1 MLLPGRHANT
11 ADYRYGFQG
20 QEMDNEI
27 KGEGNSLNYT
37 FRMHDPRVG
46 RFFAVDPLTAK
57 YPHYSP
63 YSFSGNKVIHR
74 VELEG
79 LEDAKFKMQ
88 IDWNTALKLAGEDA
102 TTEQVVEKY
111 NQIHYAGTNQIK
123 TELFKSQFDH
133 YLPKKFIDKYS
144 SYQGGTLH
152 LSAQEALDT
161 NPYSVA
167 IYQGKSDKKWAKER
181 ENFLNEVNS
190 LKAGE
195 SKKVSLSVSGKS
207 GTQGTLGQFTINF
220 EGILTRGDNKEW
232 SFEGTMQFYDKW
244 DFDKKDIGKRTVG
257 SETATDVGRLFL
269 PGKGFEILSPKIKV
283 KQTSK
288 DHKVDWWDNKEIKEV
303 KSNAAEL
310 VPYFDEEKGG

>member
-1 MLLPGRHANT
+1 
-11 ADYRYGFQG
+11 
-20 QEMDNEI
+20 MDNEL
-27 KGEGNSLNYT
+27 KGEGNSLNYK

-46 RFFAVDPLTAK
+46 RFFAVDPLAAK

-79 LEDAKFKMQ
+79 LEDAKFGMQ
-88 IDWNTALKLAGEDA
+88 IDWNTALEMAGEGA

-111 NQIHYAGTNQIK
+111 NQIHYAGTNQIR
-123 TELFKSQFDH
+123 TELFKSQFSH

-144 SYQGGTLH
+144 SYEGGTLNITE
-152 LSAQEALDT
+152 QEALDV

-167 IYQGKSDKKWAKER
+167 IYQGKNSKKYQEEKD
-181 ENFLNEVNS
+181 NFLNELNP
-190 LKAGE
+190 LKTGE
-195 SKKVSLSVSGKS
+195 SKKVKLSVSGKA
-207 GTQGTLGQFTINF
+207 GTQGSLGQFTINF
-220 EGILTRGDNKEW
+220 EGILTRGDDKEW

-244 DFDKKDIGKRTVG
+244 DFDKKKDGGRTSG
-257 SETATDVGRLFL
+257 SETATQIGRLFL
-269 PGKGFEILSPKIKV
+269 PGKGFDIYSPKIKV

-288 DHKVDWWDNKEIKEV
+288 DQKVDWWKDKEIKEV

>member
-1 MLLPGRHANT
+1 MPNRHANT
-11 ADYRYGFQG
+11 GDYRYGFQG
-20 QEMDNEI
+20 QEMDDEI
-27 KGEGNSLNYT
+27 KGEGNSINYK
-37 FRMHDPRVG
+37 FRMHDPRIG
-46 RFFAVDPLTAK
+46 RFFTIDPLTAK

-74 VELEG
+74 IELEG
-79 LEDAKFKMQ
+79 LEDAKFNMQ
-88 IDWNTALKLAGEDA
+88 IDWNTALKMAGENA

-123 TELFKSQFDH
+123 TELFKSQFSH

-144 SYQGGTLH
+144 SYDGGTLNITE
-152 LSAQEALDT
+152 QEAIDV

-167 IYQGKSDKKWAKER
+167 IYQGKNSEKYQEEKD
-181 ENFLNEVNS
+181 NFLNEVNS

-195 SKKVSLSVSGKS
+195 SKKVKLSVSGKA
-207 GTQGTLGQFTINF
+207 GTQGSLGQFTINF
-220 EGILTRGDNKEW
+220 EGILTRGDGKEW

-244 DFDKKDIGKRTVG
+244 DFDKKKDGKRTSG
-257 SETATDVGRLFL
+257 SETATQIGRLFL
-269 PGKGFEILSPKIKV
+269 PGKGFDIFSPKIKV

-288 DHKVDWWDNKEIKEV
+288 DQKVDWWKDKEIKEV
-303 KSNAAEL
+303 KSKAAEL

>member
-1 MLLPGRHANT
+1 MLVPQRNYQSPE
-11 ADYRYGFQG
+11 YRYGFQG
-20 QEMDNEI
+20 QEKDDEI
-27 KGEGNSLNYT
+27 KGNGNSINYKY
-37 FRMHDPRVG
+37 RMHDPRVG
-46 RFFAVDPLTAK
+46 RFFAIDPLTAK

-79 LEDAKFKMQ
+79 LEDAKFNMQ
-88 IDWNTALKLAGEDA
+88 IDWNTALKMAGEDA

-123 TELFKSQFDH
+123 TELFKSQFSH

-144 SYQGGTLH
+144 SYDGGTLNITE
-152 LSAQEALDT
+152 QEALDV

-167 IYQGKSDKKWAKER
+167 IYQGKNSKKYQEEKD
-181 ENFLNEVNS
+181 NFLNELNS

-195 SKKVSLSVSGKS
+195 SKKVKLSVSGKA
-207 GTQGTLGQFTINF
+207 GTQGSLGQFTINF
-220 EGILTRGDNKEW
+220 EGILTRGDDKEW

-244 DFDKKDIGKRTVG
+244 DFDKKKEGGRTSG
-257 SETATDVGRLFL
+257 SETATQIGRLFL
-269 PGKGFEILSPKIKV
+269 PGKGFDIYSPKIKV

-288 DHKVDWWDNKEIKEV
+288 DQKVDWWKDKEIKEV